1 MCSKLQLQRWWFFDL
16 AGICVDT
23 YSWMAGINKCSTNC
37 ACHNLVFCRW
47 PAAVRNIQ
55 CVLCDVTWLFD
66 FDFQKSAGSAH
77 STPVKAPRTPSKG
90 SATAPSTP
98 RKDKSDGGGG
108 DKNSTTPS
116 AKTPTAGRNKVLPKE
131 VMNWA
136 RASFTRCSWVR
147 LLYICCLQRSVE
159 ITTFFYVKKACL
171 KV

>member
-1 MCSKLQLQRWWFFDL
+1 MPANTD
-16 AGICVDT
+16 
-23 YSWMAGINKCSTNC
+23 C

-136 RASFTRCSWVR
+136 RASFTRCSWFR
-147 LLYICCLQRSVE
+147 LLCICCLKRTVGIKSNRTAVGFIFWEMYEYIMQIYSFWQSKTSILIR
-159 ITTFFYVKKACL
+159 L
-171 KV
+171 